1 MMPAATIT
9 TEEAKRADPQELLS
23 RLESSAVG
31 LSADEARQRLGQ
43 YGPNEIQEKK
53 QNPVLKFLRYFWS
66 PIAWMIEAAVV
77 ISAIIGHWPD
87 FWIILALL
95 LVNAVVGFWQEYS
108 AGNAIEQL
116 KKKLALK
123 ARVKRDGQW
132 AEVAA
137 RELVP
142 GDIVRVRL
150 GDVIPA
156 DVKLLD
162 GDYLEA
168 DESALT
174 GESLPVEKHVGDV
187 GYSGAVVRKGEMD
200 CLVVSTGLATFFGKT
215 TQLAGKAKHRSH
227 FQRAVVRIGNYLIA
241 LAGVMVVVIFAFA
254 LLRHQSF
261 AHTLQFALVLTVAAI
276 PAALPAVLSVTMAI
290 GAIALAKKEAIVSRL
305 AAVEEMAGVDVLCAD
320 KTGTITKNQIVVARV
335 EPAEGVRPAE
345 LLLVGALAS
354 RQEDKDTIDLAV
366 IKRAK
371 DEQGVEA
378 ELGKCEVLK
387 FTPFDP
393 AIKRTEASVKGPDGG
408 QLKAAKGAPQAILK
422 LTGNEGGQQDWA
434 NRLVNEFAG
443 RGFRALAVARTDGD
457 GGWRLLGLLALEDPP
472 REDSA
477 ETIRA
482 AGEMG
487 VGVKMVTGDHLA
499 IARQIAGEVG
509 LGRNIAPAEAFMDAP
524 DEKAIDVIERADGFA
539 QVFPE
544 HKYRIVELLQKKGH
558 IVGMTGDG
566 VNDAPALKKADAGI
580 AVSGATD
587 AARAAADIVLTRTS
601 LSVIVD
607 AFRHSRQ
614 VFQRM
619 QNYATYRITE
629 TIRVLLFITLS
640 IIVFRAYPITAL
652 MIVLLA
658 ILNDLPII
666 TIAYDRVRYGK
677 RPEAWDMKTVLGAA
691 SIMGLVGVA
700 SSFLL
705 LVIARLVLHLGPDL
719 LQSFIYLKL
728 AVAGHTVLF
737 AARTRGPFWS
747 VRPATVLLLA
757 VLGTQAVATV
767 ITVYGILLPAMGWR
781 NAGIV
786 WAYALVWLIIIDFV
800 KVQYYRFVDRRRG
813 RIAPV
818 AARA

>member
-1 MMPAATIT
+1 MPLAAVT
-9 TEEAKRADPQELLS
+9 TEEAKKTDTRELLS
-23 RLESSAVG
+23 RLESSESG
-31 LSADEARQRLGQ
+31 LSASEVEKRLSQ
-43 YGPNEIQEKK
+43 FGPNEIPEKK
-53 QNPVLKFLRYFWS
+53 QNPVLKFLKYFWS
-66 PIAWMIEAAVV
+66 PIAWMIEAAV
-77 ISAIIGHWPD
+77 IMSAIIRHWPD

-95 LVNAVVGFWQEYS
+95 LVNAVVGFWQEFS

-116 KKKLALK
+116 KKKLALR
-123 ARVKRDGQW
+123 ARARRDGKW
-132 AEVAA
+132 VDVAA
-137 RELVP
+137 GELVP
-142 GDIVRVRL
+142 GDIVRIRL
-150 GDVIPA
+150 GDIVPA
-156 DVKLLD
+156 DVKLLE

-174 GESLPVEKHVGDV
+174 GESLPVEKHAGDV
-187 GYSGAVVRKGEMD
+187 GYSGAIVRKGEMD
-200 CLVVSTGLATFFGKT
+200 CLVVATGLSTYFGKT
-215 TQLAGKAKHRSH
+215 TQLAGKAKRRSH
-227 FQRAVVRIGNYLIA
+227 FQQAVVRIGNYLIA
-241 LAGVMVVVIFAFA
+241 LAGLMVLIIFAFA
-254 LLRHQSF
+254 FLRHQSF

-320 KTGTITKNQIVVARV
+320 KTGTITKNAIVVARA
-335 EPAEGVRPAE
+335 EPAEGVKPAE
-345 LLLVGALAS
+345 LLQAGALAS
-354 RQEDKDTIDLAV
+354 RKEDNDTIDLAV
-366 IKRAK
+366 IKKA
-371 DEQGVEA
+371 DA
-378 ELGKCEVLK
+378 EPGIGSEVGKYQVLK

-393 AIKRTEASVKGPDGG
+393 AIKRTEARVKGPDGG
-408 QLKAAKGAPQAILK
+408 EFKTTKGAPQVIIGLLKDPGPLKEWADK
-422 LTGNEGGQQDWA
+422 LTE
-434 NRLVNEFAG
+434 EFATH
-443 RGFRALAVARTDGD
+443 GFRTLGVARTVENDR
-457 GGWRLLGLLALEDPP
+457 WKLLGLLALEDPP

-477 ETIRA
+477 ETIKS
-482 AGEMG
+482 AGDMG
-487 VGVKMVTGDHLA
+487 VRVKMVTGDHLA
-499 IARQIAGEVG
+499 IARQISSEVG
-509 LGRNIAPAEAFMDAP
+509 LGQNVAPADAFMNTADDRAT
-524 DEKAIDVIERADGFA
+524 DVIEKADGFA

-544 HKYRIVELLQKKGH
+544 HKYRIVDLLQKKGH

-601 LSVIVD
+601 LSVIID
-607 AFRHSRQ
+607 AFQQSRR

-666 TIAYDRVRYGK
+666 TIAYDRVLYNK
-677 RPEAWDMKTVLGAA
+677 RPEAWDMTTLLGAA
-691 SIMGLVGVA
+691 SIMGLVGVI

-705 LVIARLVLHLGPDL
+705 LVFARLVLHLNADV

-747 VRPATVLLLA
+747 VRPAWVLLGA
-757 VLGTQAVATV
+757 VIGTQTIATL
-767 ITVYGILLPAMGWR
+767 ITVYGILLPKMGWR
-781 NAGIV
+781 NAGYV
-786 WAYALVWLIIIDFV
+786 WVYALLGLFIIDFV
-800 KVQYYRFVDRRRG
+800 KVRYYRYMDRRRG
-813 RIAPV
+813 RVAP
-818 AARA
+818 AAA

>member
-1 MMPAATIT
+1 MMFLTAIAAD
-9 TEEAKRADPQELLS
+9 EAKSAEGVELLS
-23 RLESSAVG
+23 RLASSERG
-31 LSADEARQRLGQ
+31 LSADEVRKRLSQ
-43 YGPNEIQEKK
+43 FGPNEIPEKK
-53 QNPVLKFLRYFWS
+53 QDPVLKFLKYFWN
-66 PIAWMIEAAVV
+66 PIAWMIEAAVI

-116 KKKLALK
+116 KKRLALK
-123 ARVKRDGQW
+123 ARVKRDGKW
-132 AEVAA
+132 TDVPAGA
-137 RELVP
+137 LVP

-150 GDVIPA
+150 GDIIPA
-156 DVKLLD
+156 DVKLLE

-174 GESLPVEKHVGDV
+174 GESLPVEKHAGDV
-187 GYSGAVVRKGEMD
+187 GYSGAIVRKGEMD
-200 CLVVSTGLATFFGKT
+200 CLVVATGLATFFGKT
-215 TQLAGKAKHRSH
+215 TQLAGKAKRRSH
-227 FQRAVVRIGNYLIA
+227 FQQAVVRIGNYLIA
-241 LAGVMVVVIFAFA
+241 LAAVMVVIIFAFA

-320 KTGTITKNQIVVARV
+320 KTGTITQNQIAVARV
-335 EPAEGVRPAE
+335 EPAEGVKAGE
-345 LLLVGALAS
+345 LLLAGSLAS
-354 RQEDKDTIDLAV
+354 RKEDKDTIDLAV
-366 IKRAK
+366 LKK
-371 DEQGVEA
+371 TTEEPEA
-378 ELGKCEVLK
+378 GTELDKYQVLK

-393 AIKRTEASVKGPDGG
+393 AIKRTEARAKDPDG
-408 QLKAAKGAPQAILK
+408 KEFKTTKGAPQVIIGLLK
-422 LTGNEGGQQDWA
+422 DPGQLKEWA
-434 NRLVNEFAG
+434 DKVTDEFAG
-443 RGFRALAVARTDGD
+443 HGFRTLAVARTDENEQ
-457 GGWRLLGLLALEDPP
+457 WQLLGLLALEDPP
-472 REDSA
+472 RDDSA
-477 ETIRA
+477 ETIKD
-482 AGEMG
+482 AGQMG

-509 LGRNIAPAEAFMDAP
+509 LGKNVAPADAFMDTP
-524 DEKAIDVIERADGFA
+524 DDKATDVIEKADGFA

-544 HKYRIVELLQKKGH
+544 HKYRIVDLLQKKGH

-601 LSVIVD
+601 LSVIID
-607 AFRHSRQ
+607 ALRQSRR

-640 IIVFRAYPITAL
+640 IIVFRVYPITAL

-666 TIAYDRVRYGK
+666 TIAYDRVRYHQ
-677 RPEAWDMKTVLGAA
+677 RPESWEMSTLLGAA

-705 LVIARLVLHLGPDL
+705 LVFARLVLHLGPDV

-747 VRPATVLLLA
+747 VRPAWVLLGA
-757 VLGTQAVATV
+757 VIGTQAVATL
-767 ITVYGILLPAMGWR
+767 ITVYGILLPAMGWQ

-786 WAYALVWLIIIDFV
+786 WAYAFVWLIIIDFV
-800 KVQYYRFVDRRRG
+800 KVRYYRFMDRRRS
-813 RIAPV
+813 RL
-818 AARA
+818 AAAAVQ

>member
-1 MMPAATIT
+1 MSLPAMTA
-9 TEEAKRADPQELLS
+9 EQAKKTDGKELLS
-23 RLESSAVG
+23 RLASTGNG
-31 LSADEARQRLGQ
+31 LPADEVTKRLGQ
-43 YGPNEIQEKK
+43 FGPNEIPERKP
-53 QNPVLKFLRYFWS
+53 NPVLKFLKYFWS
-66 PIAWMIEAAVV
+66 PIAWMIEAAVI
-77 ISAIIGHWPD
+77 ISAIIGHWAD

-95 LVNAVVGFWQEYS
+95 LVNAVVGFWQEFS

-123 ARVKRDGQW
+123 ARVKRDGKW

-137 RELVP
+137 SGLVP

-150 GDVIPA
+150 GDIIPA
-156 DVKLLD
+156 DVKLLE

-174 GESLPVEKHVGDV
+174 GESLPVEKHAGDV
-187 GYSGAVVRKGEMD
+187 GYSGAIVRRGEMD
-200 CLVVSTGLATFFGKT
+200 CLVVATGLATYFGKV
-215 TQLAGKAKHRSH
+215 TQLAGAAKRRSH
-227 FQRAVVRIGNYLIA
+227 FQQAVVRIGNYLIA
-241 LAGVMVVVIFAFA
+241 LAGVMVVIIFVFA

-261 AHTLQFALVLTVAAI
+261 PHTLQFALVLTVAAI

-305 AAVEEMAGVDVLCAD
+305 SAIEEMAGLDLLCAD
-320 KTGTITKNQIVVARV
+320 KTGTITKNEIIVARV
-335 EPAEGVRPAE
+335 EPAEGVKPEE
-345 LLLVGALAS
+345 LLLAGSLAS
-354 RQEDKDTIDLAV
+354 RKEDNDTIDLA
-366 IKRAK
+366 ILKKA
-371 DEQGVEA
+371 DEVPGA
-378 ELGKCEVLK
+378 GSELGKYQVLK

-393 AIKRTEASVKGPDGG
+393 AIKRTEARTKGPDG
-408 QLKAAKGAPQAILK
+408 KEFKTTKGAPQVILGLLKDPGK
-422 LTGNEGGQQDWA
+422 LKEWA
-434 NRLVNEFAG
+434 DKLVDELAG
-443 RGFRALAVARTDGD
+443 HGFRALAVARTEDGD
-457 GGWRLLGLLALEDPP
+457 QWRLLGLLALEDPP

-477 ETIRA
+477 ETIKN
-482 AGEMG
+482 AGDMG
-487 VGVKMVTGDHLA
+487 VKVKMVTGDHLA
-499 IARQIAGEVG
+499 IARQISGEVG
-509 LGRNIAPAEAFMDAP
+509 LGQNVAPADAFMNAP
-524 DEKAIDVIERADGFA
+524 DDKATEVIEKADGFA

-544 HKYRIVELLQKKGH
+544 HKYRIVDLLQKKGH

-601 LSVIVD
+601 LSVIID
-607 AFRHSRQ
+607 ALKQSRQ

-666 TIAYDRVRYGK
+666 TIAYDRVLYNR
-677 RPEAWDMKTVLGAA
+677 RPEAWHMKTLLGAA
-691 SIMGLVGVA
+691 SIMGLVGVV

-705 LVIARLVLHLGPDL
+705 LVFARLVLHLGPDV

-747 VRPATVLLLA
+747 VRPAWVLLGA
-757 VLGTQAVATV
+757 VIGTQTIATL

-800 KVQYYRFVDRRRG
+800 KVRYYRFMDRRRV
-813 RIAPV
+813 RV
-818 AARA
+818 AAAMA